1 MLKVGCNK
9 DKYQNRI
16 YSRFITFVL
25 GVLIILMILLIIGTY
40 KQLSES
46 KNNFGGMDIIFL
58 FILIMSLF
66 IIYLLR
72 KRSIPIKVF
81 LGIAFGIGLLIRIC
95 YSLSIKSIPISDF
108 AIMYETADN
117 VLKGDFSNFWGT
129 GYLARFPHITIPTLY
144 FSVIKYILPEPL
156 IMIKIINS
164 LASSSNIII
173 TYFLIKEIFNDKF
186 KAQVASILIMYFPPL
201 ILYTAVYTTENIA
214 IPLYLVGIYIFVL
227 YCDGKKN
234 IKILFLSASIIS
246 IANMFRMVG
255 QIIIVAMLLYLLICY
270 NEKIR
275 KKFIAIIIVIVGFT
289 VPLVGTSFALHYG
302 GIIEYQ
308 LWKGRE
314 PSVTNIV
321 KGLNIEHQGRWN
333 PEDAA
338 IFETYNFDYAKIEE
352 ASNEIIRERL
362 STTPKGVLFN
372 FFKHKFISQ
381 WSHGDF
387 GGSYW
392 AEHSLE
398 DEEIGLKVSENGIW
412 VSQAYLFAIISLT
425 YIGLFN
431 IKTIKDNRRITLFY
445 FIFCGYGIL
454 YLISENQARYGF
466 VVSWV
471 FIIMAITGVDLLQK
485 IKRGVKYG
493 RI

>member
-227 YCDGKKN
+227 YG
-234 IKILFLSASIIS
+234 
-246 IANMFRMVG
+246 
-255 QIIIVAMLLYLLICY
+255 
-270 NEKIR
+270 
-275 KKFIAIIIVIVGFT
+275 
-289 VPLVGTSFALHYG
+289 
-302 GIIEYQ
+302 
-308 LWKGRE
+308 
-314 PSVTNIV
+314 
-321 KGLNIEHQGRWN
+321 
-333 PEDAA
+333 
-338 IFETYNFDYAKIEE
+338 
-352 ASNEIIRERL
+352 
-362 STTPKGVLFN
+362 
-372 FFKHKFISQ
+372 
-381 WSHGDF
+381 
-387 GGSYW
+387 
-392 AEHSLE
+392 
-398 DEEIGLKVSENGIW
+398 
-412 VSQAYLFAIISLT
+412 
-425 YIGLFN
+425 
-431 IKTIKDNRRITLFY
+431 
-445 FIFCGYGIL
+445 
-454 YLISENQARYGF
+454 
-466 VVSWV
+466 
-471 FIIMAITGVDLLQK
+471 
-485 IKRGVKYG
+485 
-493 RI
+493 